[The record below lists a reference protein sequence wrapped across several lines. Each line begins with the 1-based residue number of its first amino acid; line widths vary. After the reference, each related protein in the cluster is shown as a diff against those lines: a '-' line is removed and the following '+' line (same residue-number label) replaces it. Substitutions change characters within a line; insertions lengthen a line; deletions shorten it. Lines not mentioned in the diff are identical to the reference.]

1 MTAVDVQGQKKN
13 KFAAKVTKKV
23 STRTTCFYIEKKN
36 TQQSENSLPF
46 TVHREPPNYHYL
58 GLCMLQLMEADGEG

>member
-23 STRTTCFYIEKKN
+23 STRTTCFYIEKKIRN
-36 TQQSENSLPF
+36 SPKTPSPLQGIENPQIITIWVCVCFS
-46 TVHREPPNYHYL
+46 
-58 GLCMLQLMEADGEG
+58 

>member
-23 STRTTCFYIEKKN
+23 STRTKN
-36 TQQSENSLPF
+36 YLFLYCEQNNYATVRMSEDVFS
-46 TVHREPPNYHYL
+46 
-58 GLCMLQLMEADGEG
+58 